1 MRYIYI
7 HAPSDRVMVIS
18 TRPLPDQQAVHDEYI
33 IPDDFDLKKAMPD
46 EFNPGQTIMLE
57 GYLTATEFLQRFEAS
72 YVAKR
77 VTEYP
82 GLADQ
87 IDMLWHAMDADPTKR
102 LEPFYST
109 IKAIKDANP
118 KQ

>member
-1 MRYIYI
+1 MRYIYVDV
-7 HAPSDRVMVIS
+7 PNDRVVVIS
-18 TRPLPDQQAVHDEYI
+18 TRPLKEQQAVLDEYI
-33 IPDDFDLKKAMPD
+33 VPDDFDMKKPMPD
-46 EFNPGQTIMLE
+46 QFNPGSTIMLE
-57 GYLTATEFLQRFEAS
+57 GFLTATEFLQRFEAS

-82 GLADQ
+82 ALADQ
-87 IDMLWHAMDADPTKR
+87 IDMLWHAMDADPAKR

>member
-1 MRYIYI
+1 MKYLYLET
-7 HAPSDRVMVIS
+7 ATDRVVVIS
-18 TRPLPDQQAVHDEYI
+18 SKPLVEQQKIFDEYI
-33 IPDDFDLKKAMPD
+33 VPDDFDLKKEFPD
-46 EFNPGQTIMLE
+46 EHRPGKTVMLE
-57 GYLTATEFLQRFEAS
+57 GFLTATEFLQRFEAS

-82 GLADQ
+82 GLSDQ
-87 IDMLWHAMDADPTKR
+87 IDMLWHAMDADPAKR

-109 IKAIKDANP
+109 IKAVKDANP

>member
-1 MRYIYI
+1 MRYIYVD
-7 HAPSDRVMVIS
+7 APSDRVVVIS
-18 TRPLPDQQAVHDEYI
+18 TRPMKDKQEIFTEYI
-33 IPDDFDLKKAMPD
+33 VPDDFDMKK
-46 EFNPGQTIMLE
+46 EFPSQENPGQTIMLE

-109 IKAIKDANP
+109 IKAVKDSNP